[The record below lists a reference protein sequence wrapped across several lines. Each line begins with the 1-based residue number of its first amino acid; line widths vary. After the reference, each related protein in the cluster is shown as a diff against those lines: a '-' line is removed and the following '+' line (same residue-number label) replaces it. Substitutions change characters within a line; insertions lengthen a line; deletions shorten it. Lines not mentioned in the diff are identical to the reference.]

1 MDYMRHEPLLQDP
14 NYIRGHGNFFILQME
29 MWRQQQRYDD
39 IYEEGLRILPILTPI
54 APLMCLVVEKYKAC
68 AVESG
73 NLAFLVAAH
82 QFYITSLKGQLALNT
97 EQELAK
103 RKQQELQYIATHD
116 TLTDVYNRRFLEKE
130 ATTYL
135 AQGDRVTMAIFDVD
149 KFKQLN
155 DTYGH
160 AVGDALLVYL
170 GEVAQSHCTVGI
182 QFIARYG
189 GDEFVFVCHGN
200 SLRYRTVFNALQ
212 QTTWTY
218 GDITIQLSISMGV
231 AVRQHT
237 SYEELFA
244 AADEALYKAK
254 ETRGVLHVEET
265 SIC

>member
-1 MDYMRHEPLLQDP
+1 
-14 NYIRGHGNFFILQME
+14 
-29 MWRQQQRYDD
+29 
-39 IYEEGLRILPILTPI
+39 
-54 APLMCLVVEKYKAC
+54 
-68 AVESG
+68 
-73 NLAFLVAAH
+73 
-82 QFYITSLKGQLALNT
+82 
-97 EQELAK
+97 
-103 RKQQELQYIATHD
+103 
-116 TLTDVYNRRFLEKE
+116 
-130 ATTYL
+130 
-135 AQGDRVTMAIFDVD
+135 MAIFDVD

-189 GDEFVFVCHGN
+189 GDEFVFVCRGN
-200 SLRYRTVFNALQ
+200 SLRYRTVFNGLQ